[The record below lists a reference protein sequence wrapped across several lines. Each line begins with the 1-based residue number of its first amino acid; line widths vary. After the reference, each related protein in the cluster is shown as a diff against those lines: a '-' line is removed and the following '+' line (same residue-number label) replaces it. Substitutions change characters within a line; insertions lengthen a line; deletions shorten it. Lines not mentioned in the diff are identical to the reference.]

1 MANLH
6 CICGQ
11 RPHMQCHWF
20 SQWRVSMIHQLCL
33 LKRSYNRT
41 NCCAEI
47 LVAVYLFCT
56 FLKCSVSHSKY
67 GLYVRYYEFF
77 CNNGGTAVKLNTWNL
92 KKNKKRGFTLIEL
105 IIVIVILAV
114 LMAVA
119 IPSLTGY
126 INEAKT
132 TGKIVECR
140 QAVTAAQTT
149 AIRHYGATR
158 QATNGAADATFI
170 SEVVTLSEIPA
181 GAVINNI
188 MCSNNT
194 VSELSYTND
203 GITVLYKDGKYTIV
217 DGASGGTPARPADT
231 LYSTSVLDPIKGEY
245 VDVKVTGNVIGAN
258 NVAVRYKIVYFE
270 GNSKYDAGYYYIN
283 SWEYHIPMNNENIDA
298 YLDKI
303 TNNGVAKS
311 SFVKVN
317 PDAPITY
324 YDPEVETGKKL
335 NKDNNTSVKAGQFYY
350 MNFTWDDN
358 PEPVLAL
365 FIGANSDVGYRGDLQ
380 GTSYSTNKGLWVLA
394 SDL

>member
-149 AIRHYGATR
+149 AIRHYGAQGKR
-158 QATNGAADATFI
+158 QMALLTPPSSARSSLFRKYPQAPLSTILCAAT
-170 SEVVTLSEIPA
+170 
-181 GAVINNI
+181 
-188 MCSNNT
+188 
-194 VSELSYTND
+194 
-203 GITVLYKDGKYTIV
+203 
-217 DGASGGTPARPADT
+217 TPFQ
-231 LYSTSVLDPIKGEY
+231 S
-245 VDVKVTGNVIGAN
+245 
-258 NVAVRYKIVYFE
+258 F
-270 GNSKYDAGYYYIN
+270 
-283 SWEYHIPMNNENIDA
+283 HIQTTE
-298 YLDKI
+298 
-303 TNNGVAKS
+303 
-311 SFVKVN
+311 
-317 PDAPITY
+317 
-324 YDPEVETGKKL
+324 
-335 NKDNNTSVKAGQFYY
+335 
-350 MNFTWDDN
+350 
-358 PEPVLAL
+358 
-365 FIGANSDVGYRGDLQ
+365 
-380 GTSYSTNKGLWVLA
+380 
-394 SDL
+394 